1 VTPLLD
7 SIALGHTNELEFC
20 RRHSAALP
28 QLGIGVTRLFV
39 HFDVSDVPF
48 PGGLR

>member
-7 SIALGHTNELEFC
+7 SVALGHTNELEFC

-39 HFDVSDVPF
+39 HYDVSDVPF